1 MLITTTEQLKDFCSS
16 LSKADFVTVDTEF
29 MRERTY
35 WSKLCL
41 VQIAGPDKFA
51 AIDPLADG
59 IDLSPLY
66 ELLANQEVLKVFHA
80 ARQDVEIFVNATGR
94 VPVPMFDTQV
104 AAMVCGFGDAAS
116 YETLA
121 DKLAGAHID
130 KSSRFTDWARRPL
143 TDRQI
148 EYALADVTHLRVVY
162 DKLRAQLEKSGRSEW
177 VKEEMAILLNPGTYN
192 VEPMEAW
199 RRLRLRSDKPRT
211 RAVLR
216 EIAAWR
222 ELESQRLNVPRGRV
236 MKDEALLE
244 IAQHSPST
252 LADLA
257 RTRGLNHGFAESR
270 AGAEIMEAIARA
282 SALPIAECP
291 AGEPR
296 KAPHGSISAVLDL
309 LKVLLKQVC
318 DEHGVASKLIANTD
332 DLETIAA
339 EDDPDVNAVKGWRRE
354 IFGDKALAL
363 KRGELA
369 LMVKKNHIVVVKTDA
384 I

>member
-339 EDDPDVNAVKGWRRE
+339 
-354 IFGDKALAL
+354 
-363 KRGELA
+363 
-369 LMVKKNHIVVVKTDA
+369 
-384 I
+384 